1 MEDYEVIL
9 KDLVDAVEPNTA
21 DRIKAL
27 LGKYG
32 ARIDHSPTGIQI
44 GDHPN
49 NLALLSSMC
58 SPEAADCVDEDLNR
72 TRLSRAT
79 GFIGKSSEISWM
91 RQLWCETN
99 SRTQRSARS
108 EYYPIYH

>member
-1 MEDYEVIL
+1 MFIASWNVNQPKFLIDSQ
-9 KDLVDAVEPNTA
+9 
-21 DRIKAL
+21 
-27 LGKYG
+27 YG

-108 EYYPIYH
+108 EYYPIYHCFALCSLPRS